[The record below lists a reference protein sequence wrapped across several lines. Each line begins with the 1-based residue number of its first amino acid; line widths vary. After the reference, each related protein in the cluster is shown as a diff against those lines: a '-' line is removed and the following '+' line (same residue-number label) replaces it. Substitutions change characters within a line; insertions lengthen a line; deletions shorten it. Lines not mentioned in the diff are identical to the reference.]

1 MHGRMSAADKDVM
14 VQKDF
19 QGIDGEPKYDVLV
32 GTFRLMGRVYTMAR
46 ARRTVLFSPIWVKT
60 EEDQARFRVQRIGQT
75 RETFALRYVAD
86 QTIDTLVL
94 RRQEQKDWFD
104 ARVLGRVDSEGQS
117 LSVRDL
123 LKWIGLDVHDGDAS
137 QLEKEEDEN
146 ETTGDGNEDE
156 DVNMQDPGEIIEIS
170 D

>member
-1 MHGRMSAADKDVM
+1 
-14 VQKDF
+14 
-19 QGIDGEPKYDVLV
+19 
-32 GTFRLMGRVYTMAR
+32 MAR

-117 LSVRDL
+117 LYASKYESLSQIQSLMALDL
-123 LKWIGLDVHDGDAS
+123 MSGM
-137 QLEKEEDEN
+137 
-146 ETTGDGNEDE
+146 TG
-156 DVNMQDPGEIIEIS
+156 VLSIS
-170 D
+170 S